1 MPGTTSN
8 TLSWLR
14 VSRMYRSFSGHISR
28 HVPTKVLA
36 LSRSVLFTR
45 AKQNQV
51 KSKNVPDSYWEAREV
66 HFHNSKRRNKNKN
79 SLTKEKK
86 SKKHYWA
93 SEKGKH
99 CLSHQVTS
107 HQDRETLQAF
117 SLRVGLQQ
125 SQIVRAQQAVAGR
138 GSLWLL
144 Q

>member
-1 MPGTTSN
+1 MYHTVTGKPEKCIFTTIKGEIKIKI
-8 TLSWLR
+8 LLQR
-14 VSRMYRSFSGHISR
+14 
-28 HVPTKVLA
+28 K
-36 LSRSVLFTR
+36 
-45 AKQNQV
+45 
-51 KSKNVPDSYWEAREV
+51 
-66 HFHNSKRRNKNKN
+66 
-79 SLTKEKK
+79 KK

-138 GSLWLL
+138 GPHVGLYGSCNDLNDEQSSGNVLF
-144 Q
+144 QESIS